1 MMGRRF
7 AGILIAL
14 ALSYTTSANAQF
26 QTRWRDQR
34 PQGSRTSPFLSLL
47 ATTGNGNRAV
57 IYQGIV
63 RPQVDLQSQINVQ
76 DRQIDRMMGTGSEAA
91 AGFGLRGTGPTA
103 GAGSQSLLG
112 QGVLSRIR
120 PQGDAARVNVGHPV
134 YFQYR
139 DQYFPG
145 FKKHSGGG
153 GP

>member
-1 MMGRRF
+1 M
-7 AGILIAL
+7 AL
-14 ALSYTTSANAQF
+14 ALTFTASADAQF

-34 PQGSRTSPFLSLL
+34 PQGFKTSPYLSLL
-47 ATTGNGNRAV
+47 ATGNGNRAV

-76 DRQIDRMMGTGSEAA
+76 DRQIDRMMGTGAEAP
-91 AGFGLRGTGPTA
+91 GFGLRGTGTAQGAA

-112 QGVLSRIR
+112 AGVLSRIR
-120 PQGDAARVNVGHPV
+120 PTGDATKVNVGHPV

-139 DQYFPG
+139 EQYFPG
-145 FKKHSGGG
+145 FKKHSGSA